1 MAEFTPKQLDAL
13 EDALEDLE
21 VDADLDDLDLD
32 PELAARL
39 AEYRQVLAL
48 TRDAFPLDEVPE
60 GVLDAVLAE
69 AREVARTTPA
79 PAPEP
84 RESWA
89 RAWERWRSSLI
100 PIASL
105 AAAAALVLWIAK
117 PASEGE
123 LAVIEPTPTPERER
137 PAAEGP
143 PLEADSA
150 EPAAGASEMM
160 PVEPPGQPTTRI
172 EAPPDETKPPATKTK
187 PKSAGTAAGGGAAAK
202 PIPTPEPAPSVEP
215 LAPPELD
222 KDDAWREL
230 DRADAA
236 RRKGECERA
245 RKIYDDILAASASSS
260 VVGRAKAGIGL
271 CLEQD
276 GKKTQAETW
285 FEQARTSSPSV
296 DAWIRSQ
303 RDEQPLPG
311 EKKTKAK
318 SEAYEPMHDAL

>member
-1 MAEFTPKQLDAL
+1 MAEFTPRQLDAL

-21 VDADLDDLDLD
+21 VDADLDDRELD

-60 GVLDAVLAE
+60 GLLDGVLAE
-69 AREVARTTPA
+69 AREVARSTPA
-79 PAPEP
+79 PTPEP

-117 PASEGE
+117 PASEQE
-123 LAVIEPTPTPERER
+123 LAQVERE
-137 PAAEGP
+137 PALHEGETARSDAP
-143 PLEADSA
+143 KREADSA

-160 PVEPPGQPTTRI
+160 PVEPAPGQPATPVEQALDRS
-172 EAPPDETKPPATKTK
+172 KPSEPASKTKTTTS
-187 PKSAGTAAGGGAAAK
+187 KSASGGAGAPAK
-202 PIPTPEPAPSVEP
+202 PLPEPTPSVEP
-215 LAPPELD
+215 LD

-245 RKIYDDILAASASSS
+245 RKLYDGILAASSSTS

-276 GKKTQAETW
+276 GKKSQAETW
-285 FEQARTSSPSV
+285 FEQARASSPSV

-311 EKKTKAK
+311 EKKHKAK
-318 SEAYEPMHDAL
+318 ADAYEPAAPDSL